1 MMQPISLVV
10 TEPPSIGLASD
21 DVPTVSLDAGEP
33 APTSDYSALTN
44 KPRIEGHVL
53 VGNSTIQQIGVG
65 EITPQEIDRLIYG

>member
-1 MMQPISLVV
+1 MEPISLVV
-10 TEPPSIGLASD
+10 SEPPAVALLAD

-53 VGNSTIQQIGVG
+53 VGDSTIGQIGVG
-65 EITPQEIDRLIYG
+65 EITAQEIDRLIYG